1 MWLKTCLLTRK
12 ILKSGL
18 AGTAICCAG
27 FLENALVRTAPGDL
41 QGAALEAILE
51 IAATAPADFAG
62 GYRSKAS
69 WLQGFLAHVNPA
81 GKAQYSTDYRICSL
95 VEHDKKKI

>member
-1 MWLKTCLLTRK
+1 M
-12 ILKSGL
+12 
-18 AGTAICCAG
+18 
-27 FLENALVRTAPGDL
+27 RTAPGDL

-81 GKAQYSTDYRICSL
+81 GKAQFSIDQRFPAL
-95 VEHDKKKI
+95 